1 MKNSKSVNPVI
12 FLITFFIIIFAISLS
27 ANDYAQIIAN
37 GKPIALNDGWILVS
51 DENQDLELESLPVDL
66 NTPRNEIIT
75 IKNTLD
81 DSFTQ
86 SQTLL
91 IRTSLQE
98 IEVYLDGVSIYER
111 NFDDSNTKT
120 YASLWH
126 KVSIPENSN
135 GSDIEITLVSPFKS
149 MSGVVNSINYGSEA
163 ELKDFLFAEYG
174 FRLVISSFVF
184 IISLFMLITSCIF
197 FKKQNYQN
205 GYLALFGMFLSL
217 WIFAESRLVQFF
229 SANTFFIGS
238 LAYLSSALMP
248 IPIIIYVKL
257 YLTRDYQKFYNYF
270 CIVSAV
276 NFVLVLFFELT
287 GILRFF
293 QSVIISQIII
303 FIGLTISLYLLF
315 LQYKKYQDKKV
326 KLFLIAFSFLFI
338 FVALEMINFII
349 GNFELTSIFALIAL
363 ALIIATMFFFYL
375 GYLVKRLKISYEK
388 EIYQKLAYTDQLTEA
403 KNRFAFEEDLDNLF
417 AKENKDFRL
426 IYLDF
431 NDLKRINDTFGH
443 LEGDKVLQNGYQ
455 IMNLTFGTKGT
466 VYRVG
471 GDEFA
476 CVIETAD
483 KLLYE
488 TLLNDFN
495 AKLENFNNN
504 NDYKIT
510 ISLGSAL
517 FDNLIDSK
525 PSDMIKRADENM
537 YSDKSKKKSRQ
548 TA

>member
-1 MKNSKSVNPVI
+1 
-12 FLITFFIIIFAISLS
+12 
-27 ANDYAQIIAN
+27 
-37 GKPIALNDGWILVS
+37 
-51 DENQDLELESLPVDL
+51 
-66 NTPRNEIIT
+66 
-75 IKNTLD
+75 
-81 DSFTQ
+81 
-86 SQTLL
+86 
-91 IRTSLQE
+91 
-98 IEVYLDGVSIYER
+98 
-111 NFDDSNTKT
+111 
-120 YASLWH
+120 
-126 KVSIPENSN
+126 
-135 GSDIEITLVSPFKS
+135 
-149 MSGVVNSINYGSEA
+149 MSGVVNSIHYGSEA

-197 FKKQNYQN
+197 FKKQNNQN

-238 LAYLSSALMP
+238 LAYLSLALMP

-257 YLTRDYQKFYNYF
+257 YLTRDYQKFYKYF

-276 NFVLVLFFELT
+276 NFVLILFFELT

-375 GYLVKRLKISYEK
+375 RYLVKRLKLSYEK
-388 EIYQKLAYTDQLTEA
+388 EIYQKLAYTDQLTKA

-417 AKENKDFRL
+417 SKEKKDFRL

-495 AKLENFNNN
+495 AKLEDFNNN
-504 NDYKIT
+504 NEYQIT

-537 YSDKSKKKSRQ
+537 YSDKNKKKSKQ
-548 TA
+548 TV